1 MTGLKIHREEQRDGL
16 VYFELEGY
24 LDAHNF
30 EKLDAVFEKYF
41 NQDNYRFV
49 VDIRSLGY
57 ISSAG
62 AGVFIG
68 AVGTCQDNNGNIV
81 LVQPSQEVKEIFE
94 LLGVYQI
101 FPIVDGTDQAKEYFE
116 QEEREAAF

>member
-1 MTGLKIHREEQRDGL
+1 MTGLKINREEKRDGL

-41 NQDNYRFV
+41 TQDMYRFV
-49 VDIRSLGY
+49 VDIRGLGY

-68 AVGTCQDNNGNIV
+68 AVGTCQGSDR
-81 LVQPSQEVKEIFE
+81 SQRE
-94 LLGVYQI
+94 GVRS
-101 FPIVDGTDQAKEYFE
+101 DAN
-116 QEEREAAF
+116 R